1 MLNVGL
7 TGGIGSGK
15 TIASKIFEILGIPV
29 YQADEAA
36 KSLMESNPIL
46 KNQLIVHFSEN
57 AFVDGKLNRKYIA
70 DIIFNDKE
78 KLHLIN
84 SLVHPY
90 TIQDGIE
97 WMKKQTTP
105 YAIKEAALI
114 FESGTQSN
122 FDYII
127 GISSPQSM
135 RLNRTIKRDNTI
147 RELIL
152 EKMEHQLDEQVKMK
166 LCDFVLQNDEETLL
180 TPQVIA
186 VHEKL
191 IALSKAQQPHD

>member
-15 TIASKIFEILGIPV
+15 TIASKIFEVLGIPV

-135 RLNRTIKRDNTI
+135 RLNRTIKRDNTN

-166 LCDFVLQNDEETLL
+166 LCDFVLQNDEKTLL
-180 TPQVIA
+180 TTQVIA

>member
-15 TIASKIFEILGIPV
+15 TIASKIFEVLGIPV
-29 YQADEAA
+29 YQADVAA
-36 KSLMESNPIL
+36 KRLMESNPVL
-46 KNQLIVHFSEN
+46 KNQLIEQFGN
-57 AFVDGKLNRKYIA
+57 DAFVDGKLNRSYIA
-70 DIIFNDKE
+70 EIIFNDKE
-78 KLHLIN
+78 KLQLIN

-114 FESGTQSN
+114 FESGSQSN

-127 GISSPQSM
+127 GISSPQTL
-135 RLNRTIKRDNTI
+135 RLNRTLKRDNI
-147 RELIL
+147 NRELVL
-152 EKMEHQLDEQVKMK
+152 ERMENQLDEETKMK
-166 LCDFVLQNDEETLL
+166 LCDFVLLNDERTLL
-180 TPQVIA
+180 TTQVLA

-191 IALSKAQQPHD
+191 IALSKSTTAS

>member
-15 TIASKIFEILGIPV
+15 TIASKIFEVLGIPV
-29 YQADEAA
+29 YQADVAA
-36 KSLMESNPIL
+36 KRLMETNPVL
-46 KNQLIVHFSEN
+46 KNQLIEQFGN
-57 AFVDGKLNRKYIA
+57 DAFVDGKLNRSYIA
-70 DIIFNDKE
+70 EIIFNDKE
-78 KLHLIN
+78 KLQLIN

-114 FESGTQSN
+114 FESGSQSN

-127 GISSPQSM
+127 GISSPLTL
-135 RLNRTIKRDNTI
+135 RLNRTLKRDNI
-147 RELIL
+147 NRELVL
-152 EKMEHQLDEQVKMK
+152 ERMENQLDEETKMK
-166 LCDFVLQNDEETLL
+166 LCDFVLLNDERTLL
-180 TPQVIA
+180 TTQVLA

-191 IALSKAQQPHD
+191 IALSKEQQPHD

>member
-29 YQADEAA
+29 YQADAAA

-46 KNQLIVHFSEN
+46 KNQLIEHFSEN

-166 LCDFVLQNDEETLL
+166 LCDFVLQNDEKTLL
-180 TPQVIA
+180 TTQVIA

>member
-15 TIASKIFEILGIPV
+15 TIASKIFEVLGIPV
-29 YQADEAA
+29 YQADVAA
-36 KSLMESNPIL
+36 KRLMESNPVL
-46 KNQLIVHFSEN
+46 KNQLIEQFGN
-57 AFVDGKLNRKYIA
+57 DAFVDGKLNRSYIA
-70 DIIFNDKE
+70 EIIFNDKE
-78 KLHLIN
+78 KLQLIN

-114 FESGTQSN
+114 FESGSQSN

-127 GISSPQSM
+127 GISSPLTL
-135 RLNRTIKRDNTI
+135 RLNRTLKRDNI
-147 RELIL
+147 NRELVL
-152 EKMEHQLDEQVKMK
+152 EKMENQLDEETKMK
-166 LCDFVLQNDEETLL
+166 LCDFVLLNDERTLL
-180 TPQVIA
+180 TTQVLA

-191 IALSKAQQPHD
+191 IALSKEQQPHD

>member
-15 TIASKIFEILGIPV
+15 TIASKIFEVLGIPV
-29 YQADEAA
+29 YQADIAA

-46 KNQLIVHFSEN
+46 KNQLIEHFTEN

-152 EKMEHQLDEQVKMK
+152 EKMENQLDEQVKMK
-166 LCDFVLQNDEETLL
+166 LCDFVLQNDEKTLL
-180 TPQVIA
+180 TTQVIA

>member
-29 YQADEAA
+29 YQADAAA

-166 LCDFVLQNDEETLL
+166 LCDFVLQNDEKTLL
-180 TPQVIA
+180 TTQVIA

>member
-15 TIASKIFEILGIPV
+15 TIASKIFEVLGIPV

-46 KNQLIVHFSEN
+46 KNQLIEHFSEN

-152 EKMEHQLDEQVKMK
+152 EKMENQLDEQVKMK
-166 LCDFVLQNDEETLL
+166 LCDFVLQNDEKTLL
-180 TPQVIA
+180 TTQVIA

>member
-15 TIASKIFEILGIPV
+15 TIASKIFEVLGIPV
-29 YQADEAA
+29 YQADVAA
-36 KSLMESNPIL
+36 KRLMESNPVL
-46 KNQLIVHFSEN
+46 KNQLIEQFGN
-57 AFVDGKLNRKYIA
+57 DAFVDGKLNRSYIA
-70 DIIFNDKE
+70 EIIFNDKE
-78 KLHLIN
+78 KLQLIN

-97 WMKKQTTP
+97 WMKKQTSP

-114 FESGTQSN
+114 FESGSQSN

-127 GISSPQSM
+127 GISSPLTL
-135 RLNRTIKRDNTI
+135 RLNRTLKRDNI
-147 RELIL
+147 NRELVL
-152 EKMEHQLDEQVKMK
+152 EKMENQLDEETKMK
-166 LCDFVLQNDEETLL
+166 LCDFVLLNDERTLL
-180 TPQVIA
+180 TTQVLA

-191 IALSKAQQPHD
+191 IALSKEQQPHD

>member
-15 TIASKIFEILGIPV
+15 TIASKIFEVLGIPV
-29 YQADEAA
+29 YQADAAA
-36 KSLMESNPIL
+36 KSIMESNPIL
-46 KNQLIVHFSEN
+46 KNQLIEHFSEN
-57 AFVDGKLNRKYIA
+57 AFVDGKLNRKYLA

-97 WMKKQTTP
+97 WMEKQTTP

-127 GISSPQSM
+127 GVSSPESV
-135 RLNRTIKRDNTI
+135 RLNRTIKRDNTN

-166 LCDFVLQNDEETLL
+166 L
-180 TPQVIA
+180 
-186 VHEKL
+186 
-191 IALSKAQQPHD
+191 

>member
-15 TIASKIFEILGIPV
+15 TIASKIFEVLGIPV
-29 YQADEAA
+29 YQADIAA

-46 KNQLIVHFSEN
+46 KNQLIEHFTEN

-127 GISSPQSM
+127 GVSSPQSM

-152 EKMEHQLDEQVKMK
+152 EKMENQLDEQVKMK
-166 LCDFVLQNDEETLL
+166 LCDFVLQNDEKTLL
-180 TPQVIA
+180 TTQVIA

>member
-29 YQADEAA
+29 YQADAAA

-46 KNQLIVHFSEN
+46 KNQLIEHFSEN

-97 WMKKQTTP
+97 WLKKQTTP

-135 RLNRTIKRDNTI
+135 RLNRTIKRDNTN

-166 LCDFVLQNDEETLL
+166 LCDFVLQNDEKTLL
-180 TPQVIA
+180 TTQVIA

>member
-15 TIASKIFEILGIPV
+15 TFASKIFEVLGIPV
-29 YQADEAA
+29 YQADAAA
-36 KSLMESNPIL
+36 KRLMETNTVL
-46 KNQLIVHFSEN
+46 KNQLIEHFGN
-57 AFVDGKLNRKYIA
+57 DAFVDGKLNRSYIA
-70 DIIFNDKE
+70 EIIFNDKE
-78 KLHLIN
+78 KLQLIN

-97 WMKKQTTP
+97 WMKKQTSP

-114 FESGTQSN
+114 FESGSQSN

-127 GISSPQSM
+127 GISSPKTL
-135 RLNRTIKRDNTI
+135 RLNRTLKRDNI
-147 RELIL
+147 NRELVL
-152 EKMEHQLDEQVKMK
+152 ERMENQLDEETKMK
-166 LCDFVLQNDEETLL
+166 LCDFVLLNDEQTLL
-180 TPQVIA
+180 TTQVIA

-191 IALSKAQQPHD
+191 ISLSKAQQPHD

>member
-46 KNQLIVHFSEN
+46 KNQLIEQFGN
-57 AFVDGKLNRKYIA
+57 DAFVDGKLNRSYIA
-70 DIIFNDKE
+70 EIIFNDKE
-78 KLHLIN
+78 KLQLIN

-105 YAIKEAALI
+105 YAIKESALI

-135 RLNRTIKRDNTI
+135 RLNRTIKRDNTN

>member
-15 TIASKIFEILGIPV
+15 TIASKIFEVLGIPV
-29 YQADEAA
+29 YQADAAA
-36 KSLMESNPIL
+36 KRLMESNPLL
-46 KNQLIVHFSEN
+46 KNQLIEQFGN
-57 AFVDGKLNRKYIA
+57 DAFVDGKLNRSYIA
-70 DIIFNDKE
+70 EIIFNDKE
-78 KLHLIN
+78 KLQLIN

-97 WMKKQTTP
+97 WMKKQTSP

-114 FESGTQSN
+114 FESGSQSN

-127 GISSPQSM
+127 GISSPLTL
-135 RLNRTIKRDNTI
+135 RLNRTLKRDNI
-147 RELIL
+147 NRELVL
-152 EKMEHQLDEQVKMK
+152 ERMENQLDEETKMK
-166 LCDFVLQNDEETLL
+166 LCDFVLLNDERTLL
-180 TPQVIA
+180 TTQVLA

-191 IALSKAQQPHD
+191 IALSKEQQPHD

>member
-29 YQADEAA
+29 YQADAAA

-46 KNQLIVHFSEN
+46 KNQLIEHFSEN

-127 GISSPQSM
+127 GVSSPESM
-135 RLNRTIKRDNTI
+135 RLNRTIKRDNTN

-152 EKMEHQLDEQVKMK
+152 EKMENQLDEQFKMK
-166 LCDFVLQNDEETLL
+166 LCDFVLQNDEKTLL

>member
-15 TIASKIFEILGIPV
+15 TIASKIFEVLGIPV
-29 YQADEAA
+29 YQADVAA
-36 KSLMESNPIL
+36 KRLMESNPVL
-46 KNQLIVHFSEN
+46 KNQLIEQFGN
-57 AFVDGKLNRKYIA
+57 DAFVDGKLNRSYIA
-70 DIIFNDKE
+70 EIIFNDKE
-78 KLHLIN
+78 KLQLIN

-97 WMKKQTTP
+97 WMKKQTSP

-114 FESGTQSN
+114 FESGSQSN

-127 GISSPQSM
+127 GISSPLTL
-135 RLNRTIKRDNTI
+135 RLNRTLKRDNI
-147 RELIL
+147 NRELVL
-152 EKMEHQLDEQVKMK
+152 ERMENQLDEETKMK
-166 LCDFVLQNDEETLL
+166 LCDFVLLNDERTLL
-180 TPQVIA
+180 TTQVLA

-191 IALSKAQQPHD
+191 IALSKEQQPHD

>member
-29 YQADEAA
+29 YQADAAA

-46 KNQLIVHFSEN
+46 KNQLIEHFSEN

-135 RLNRTIKRDNTI
+135 RLNRTIKRDNTN

-166 LCDFVLQNDEETLL
+166 LCDFVLQNDEKTLL
-180 TPQVIA
+180 TTQVIA

>member
-15 TIASKIFEILGIPV
+15 TIASKIFEVLGIPV
-29 YQADEAA
+29 YQADAAA
-36 KSLMESNPIL
+36 KRVMETNSVL
-46 KNQLIVHFSEN
+46 KNQLIEQFGN
-57 AFVDGKLNRKYIA
+57 DAFVDGKLNRSYIA
-70 DIIFNDKE
+70 EIIFNDKE
-78 KLHLIN
+78 KLQLIN

-114 FESGTQSN
+114 FESGSQSN

-127 GISSPQSM
+127 GISSPQTL
-135 RLNRTIKRDNTI
+135 RLNRTLKRDNI
-147 RELIL
+147 NRELVL
-152 EKMEHQLDEQVKMK
+152 ERMENQLDEETKMK
-166 LCDFVLQNDEETLL
+166 LCDFVLLNDERTLL
-180 TPQVIA
+180 TTQVLA

-191 IALSKAQQPHD
+191 IALSKEQQPHD

>member
-15 TIASKIFEILGIPV
+15 TIASKIFEVLGIPV
-29 YQADEAA
+29 YQADVAA
-36 KSLMESNPIL
+36 KRLMETNPVL
-46 KNQLIVHFSEN
+46 KNQLIEQFGN
-57 AFVDGKLNRKYIA
+57 DAFVDGKLNRSYIA
-70 DIIFNDKE
+70 EIIFNDKE
-78 KLHLIN
+78 KLQLIN

-114 FESGTQSN
+114 FESGSQSN

-127 GISSPQSM
+127 GISSPLTL
-135 RLNRTIKRDNTI
+135 RLNRTLKRDNI
-147 RELIL
+147 NRELVL
-152 EKMEHQLDEQVKMK
+152 EKMENQLDEETKMK
-166 LCDFVLQNDEETLL
+166 LCDFVLLNDERTLL
-180 TPQVIA
+180 TTQVLA

-191 IALSKAQQPHD
+191 IALSKEQQPHD

>member
-15 TIASKIFEILGIPV
+15 TIASKIFEVLGIPV
-29 YQADEAA
+29 YQADAAA
-36 KSLMESNPIL
+36 KRVMETNPVL
-46 KNQLIVHFSEN
+46 KNQLIEQFGN
-57 AFVDGKLNRKYIA
+57 DAFVDGKLNRSYIA
-70 DIIFNDKE
+70 EIIFNDKE
-78 KLHLIN
+78 KLQLIN

-114 FESGTQSN
+114 FESGSQSN

-127 GISSPQSM
+127 GISSPQTL
-135 RLNRTIKRDNTI
+135 RLNRTLKRDNI
-147 RELIL
+147 NRELVL
-152 EKMEHQLDEQVKMK
+152 ERMENQLDEETKMK
-166 LCDFVLQNDEETLL
+166 LCDFVLLNDERTLL
-180 TPQVIA
+180 TTQVLA

-191 IALSKAQQPHD
+191 IALSKEQQPHD

>member
-15 TIASKIFEILGIPV
+15 TIASKIFEVLGIPV
-29 YQADEAA
+29 YQADVAA
-36 KSLMESNPIL
+36 KRLMETNPVL
-46 KNQLIVHFSEN
+46 KNQLIEQFGN
-57 AFVDGKLNRKYIA
+57 DAFVDGKLNRSYIA
-70 DIIFNDKE
+70 EIIFNDKE
-78 KLHLIN
+78 KLQLIN

-97 WMKKQTTP
+97 WMKKQTSP

-114 FESGTQSN
+114 FESGSQSN

-127 GISSPQSM
+127 GISSPLTL
-135 RLNRTIKRDNTI
+135 RLNRTLKRDNI
-147 RELIL
+147 NRELVL
-152 EKMEHQLDEQVKMK
+152 ERMENQLDEETKMK
-166 LCDFVLQNDEETLL
+166 LCDFVLLNDERTLL
-180 TPQVIA
+180 TTQVLA

-191 IALSKAQQPHD
+191 IALSKEQQPHD

>member
-15 TIASKIFEILGIPV
+15 TIASKIFEVLGIPV
-29 YQADEAA
+29 YQADAAA
-36 KSLMESNPIL
+36 KSIMESNPIL
-46 KNQLIVHFSEN
+46 KNQLIEHFSEN
-57 AFVDGKLNRKYIA
+57 AFVDGKLNRKYLA

-97 WMKKQTTP
+97 WMEKQTTP

-127 GISSPQSM
+127 GVSSPESM
-135 RLNRTIKRDNTI
+135 RLNRTIKRDNTN

-166 LCDFVLQNDEETLL
+166 LCDFVLQNDEKTLL
-180 TPQVIA
+180 TTQVIT

-191 IALSKAQQPHD
+191 VALSKAQQPHD

>member
-15 TIASKIFEILGIPV
+15 TIASKIFEVLGIPV
-29 YQADEAA
+29 YQADIAA

-46 KNQLIVHFSEN
+46 KNQLIEHFTEN

-135 RLNRTIKRDNTI
+135 RLNRTIKRDNTN

-166 LCDFVLQNDEETLL
+166 LCDFVLQNDEKTLL
-180 TPQVIA
+180 TTQVIA

>member
-15 TIASKIFEILGIPV
+15 TIASKIFEVLGIPV
-29 YQADEAA
+29 YQADVAA
-36 KSLMESNPIL
+36 KRLMESNPLL
-46 KNQLIVHFSEN
+46 KNQLIEQFGN
-57 AFVDGKLNRKYIA
+57 DAFVDGKLNRSYIA
-70 DIIFNDKE
+70 EIIFNDKE
-78 KLHLIN
+78 KLQLIN

-97 WMKKQTTP
+97 WMKKQTSP

-114 FESGTQSN
+114 FESGSQSN

-127 GISSPQSM
+127 GISSPLTL
-135 RLNRTIKRDNTI
+135 RLNRTLKRDNI
-147 RELIL
+147 NRELVL
-152 EKMEHQLDEQVKMK
+152 EKMENQLDEETKMK
-166 LCDFVLQNDEETLL
+166 LCDFVLLNDERTLL
-180 TPQVIA
+180 TTQVLA

-191 IALSKAQQPHD
+191 IALSKEQQPHD

>member
-15 TIASKIFEILGIPV
+15 TIASKIFEVLGIPV
-29 YQADEAA
+29 YQADIAA

-46 KNQLIVHFSEN
+46 KNQLIEHFSEN

-127 GISSPQSM
+127 GVSSPQSM
-135 RLNRTIKRDNTI
+135 RLNRSIKRDNTN

-152 EKMEHQLDEQVKMK
+152 EKMENQMDEQVKMK
-166 LCDFVLQNDEETLL
+166 LCDFVLQNDEKTLL

>member
-15 TIASKIFEILGIPV
+15 TIASKIFEVLGIPV
-29 YQADEAA
+29 YQADVAA
-36 KSLMESNPIL
+36 KRLMETNPVL
-46 KNQLIVHFSEN
+46 KNQLIEQFGN
-57 AFVDGKLNRKYIA
+57 DAFVDGKLNRSYIA
-70 DIIFNDKE
+70 EIIFNDKE
-78 KLHLIN
+78 KLQLIN

-114 FESGTQSN
+114 FESGSQSN

-127 GISSPQSM
+127 GISSPQTL
-135 RLNRTIKRDNTI
+135 RLNRTLKRDNI
-147 RELIL
+147 NRELVL
-152 EKMEHQLDEQVKMK
+152 ERMENQLDEETKMK
-166 LCDFVLQNDEETLL
+166 LCDFVLLNDERTLL
-180 TPQVIA
+180 TTQVLA

-191 IALSKAQQPHD
+191 IALSKEQQPHD

>member
-15 TIASKIFEILGIPV
+15 TIASKIFEVLGIPV
-29 YQADEAA
+29 YQADIAA

-46 KNQLIVHFSEN
+46 KNQLIEHFTEN

-152 EKMEHQLDEQVKMK
+152 EKMENQLDEQVKMK
-166 LCDFVLQNDEETLL
+166 LCDFVLQNDEKTLL
-180 TPQVIA
+180 TTQVIA

-191 IALSKAQQPHD
+191 IALSNAQQPHD

>member
-15 TIASKIFEILGIPV
+15 TIASKIFEVLGIPV
-29 YQADEAA
+29 YQADIAA

-46 KNQLIVHFSEN
+46 KNQLIEHFTEN

-152 EKMEHQLDEQVKMK
+152 EKMENQLDEQVKMK
-166 LCDFVLQNDEETLL
+166 LCDFVLLNDEKTLL
-180 TPQVIA
+180 TTQVIA

>member
-29 YQADEAA
+29 YQADAAA

-46 KNQLIVHFSEN
+46 KNQLIEHFTEN

-135 RLNRTIKRDNTI
+135 RLNRTIKRDNTN

-166 LCDFVLQNDEETLL
+166 LCDFVLQNDEKTLL
-180 TPQVIA
+180 TTQVIA

>member
-46 KNQLIVHFSEN
+46 KNQLIEHFSEN

-135 RLNRTIKRDNTI
+135 RLNRTIKRDNTN

-166 LCDFVLQNDEETLL
+166 LCDFVLQNDEKTLL
-180 TPQVIA
+180 TTQVIA

>member
-15 TIASKIFEILGIPV
+15 TIASKIFEVLGIPV
-29 YQADEAA
+29 YQADVAA
-36 KSLMESNPIL
+36 KRLMETNPVL
-46 KNQLIVHFSEN
+46 KNQLIEQFGN
-57 AFVDGKLNRKYIA
+57 DAFVDGKLNRSYIA
-70 DIIFNDKE
+70 EIIFNDKE
-78 KLHLIN
+78 KLQLIN

-97 WMKKQTTP
+97 WMKKQTSP

-114 FESGTQSN
+114 FESGSQSN

-127 GISSPQSM
+127 GISSPLTL
-135 RLNRTIKRDNTI
+135 RLNRTLKRDNI
-147 RELIL
+147 NRELVL
-152 EKMEHQLDEQVKMK
+152 EKMENQLDEETKMK
-166 LCDFVLQNDEETLL
+166 LCDFVLLNDERTLL
-180 TPQVIA
+180 TTQVLA

-191 IALSKAQQPHD
+191 IALSKEQQPHD

>member
-15 TIASKIFEILGIPV
+15 TIASKIFEVLGIPV
-29 YQADEAA
+29 YQADESA

-46 KNQLIVHFSEN
+46 KNQLIEHFSEN

-135 RLNRTIKRDNTI
+135 RLNRTIKRDNTN

-166 LCDFVLQNDEETLL
+166 LCDFVLQNDEKTLL
-180 TPQVIA
+180 TTQVIA